1 MTTRKTNLFNVLI
14 LHTGLL
20 NVVQEGGSSSSSSRL
35 LLCGVTCD
43 GVGGNDILESMSW
56 WEIMMSIR
64 AWCLGADNTT
74 RAVNEI
80 SRSLLTAGRGIT
92 RVEMGV
98 RLVLLEMGY
107 WLFHST
113 FSRHMRNR
121 PCVATT
127 QLPFLLELFSA
138 WRWRVLW
145 LSQYSPRSKCPLAH
159 ECLRT
164 Y

>member
-1 MTTRKTNLFNVLI
+1 MFYKKAEAARHLPDCCYVVWRVTVL
-14 LHTGLL
+14 
-20 NVVQEGGSSSSSSRL
+20 VAV
-35 LLCGVTCD
+35 CGA
-43 GVGGNDILESMSW
+43 GHDILESMSW

-80 SRSLLTAGRGIT
+80 SRSLLTAERGIT

-98 RLVLLEMGY
+98 RLFLLDLGY

-127 QLPFLLELFSA
+127 QLPFLLELFPA
-138 WRWRVLW
+138 WRWGVLW
-145 LSQYSPRSKCPLAH
+145 LLQYSPYSKCTLAH
-159 ECLRT
+159 
-164 Y
+164 